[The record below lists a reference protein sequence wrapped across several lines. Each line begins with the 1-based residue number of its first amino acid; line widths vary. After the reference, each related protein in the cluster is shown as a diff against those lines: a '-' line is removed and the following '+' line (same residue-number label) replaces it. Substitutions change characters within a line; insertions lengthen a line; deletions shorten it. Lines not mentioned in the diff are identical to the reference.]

1 MKRSIALSL
10 ALLPL
15 AGCSLFTTSTPPVE
29 EEQTSSVAETK
40 NVIYRGTLLPLGA
53 SIYMEGTH
61 RLELEDGRFVL
72 LEADGLILDDY
83 LAMDVEVFGATR
95 PTVEG
100 GGIIMRVE
108 RVAEFVESSEAS
120 SATVTLQGTITASS
134 FGTCE
139 FRNEELTT
147 GPVLRGN
154 FDCNSYHEK
163 MAEVTGSFNS
173 IEGGTN
179 NVFDVISIRMI
190 AENSSS
196 AQVAPIVPS
205 SAPVAVSRA
214 SVAPVVPSSAPPA
227 VSSAAPVPVSSS
239 SSSVA
244 DDAVS
249 LRAAAMAKANMDSA
263 NWTQRYCSTHTGFC
277 FPVHKNWWYTSFG
290 ATSSSQWHVELSS
303 EEIVA
308 LGDGPL
314 SVVLVAGAA
323 PAADGQVTVENGR
336 ATGIR
341 AWTNN
346 RHFVISAPAVLETAV
361 RYVTQELTAAP
372 ASSAPGAAQ

>member
-1 MKRSIALSL
+1 MKRSIALTL

-15 AGCSLFTTSTPPVE
+15 AGCSLFTTSTPPTE

-40 NVIYRGTLLPLGA
+40 NVIYRGTLQALGS

-72 LEADGLILDDY
+72 LEANGLVLDDY
-83 LAMDVEVFGATR
+83 LDMDVEVFGSTR

-108 RVAEFVESSEAS
+108 RVAEFVESSVAVSSEAMFPSSSSAS
-120 SATVTLQGTITASS
+120 SAAS
-134 FGTCE
+134 
-139 FRNEELTT
+139 
-147 GPVLRGN
+147 
-154 FDCNSYHEK
+154 
-163 MAEVTGSFNS
+163 
-173 IEGGTN
+173 
-179 NVFDVISIRMI
+179 
-190 AENSSS
+190 
-196 AQVAPIVPS
+196 VAPAVRSSVP
-205 SAPVAVSRA
+205 AAVSRA
-214 SVAPVVPSSAPPA
+214 SVAPVVPSSAPVA
-227 VSSAAPVPVSSS
+227 VSSAAPVPASSS
-239 SSSVA
+239 SAAS
-244 DDAVS
+244 DAVS
-249 LRAAAMAKANMDSA
+249 MRAATMAKVNMAASF
-263 NWTQRYCSTHTGFC
+263 WTQQYCSTHTGFC

-308 LGDGPL
+308 LGDGPI

-323 PAADGQVTVENGR
+323 PAADGQVTVENGKV
-336 ATGIR
+336 TGIR

-361 RYVTQELTAAP
+361 RYITQELKAAP
-372 ASSAPGAAQ
+372 VSSASSAAQ

>member
-15 AGCSLFTTSTPPVE
+15 AGCSLFTTPTPPVE

-72 LEADGLILDDY
+72 LEANGLILDEY

-95 PTVEG
+95 PTTEG

-108 RVAEFVESSEAS
+108 RIAEFVESSVAVSSEAMTSSSSSTMS
-120 SATVTLQGTITASS
+120 SA
-134 FGTCE
+134 
-139 FRNEELTT
+139 
-147 GPVLRGN
+147 P
-154 FDCNSYHEK
+154 
-163 MAEVTGSFNS
+163 
-173 IEGGTN
+173 
-179 NVFDVISIRMI
+179 IS
-190 AENSSS
+190 
-196 AQVAPIVPS
+196 VAPAIPS

-214 SVAPVVPSSAPPA
+214 SVAPVVPSSAPV
-227 VSSAAPVPVSSS
+227 VSSVPPAPVSSS
-239 SSSVA
+239 SA
-244 DDAVS
+244 ATDAVS
-249 LRAAAMAKANMDSA
+249 IRAATMAKANMDAA
-263 NWTQRYCSTHTGFC
+263 NWTQQYCSSHTGFC

-303 EEIVA
+303 EELVA
-308 LGDGPL
+308 LGDGPI
-314 SVVLVAGAA
+314 SVVLVSGAA
-323 PAADGQVTVENGR
+323 PVADGQVTVENGI

-346 RHFVISAPAVLETAV
+346 RHFVISAPSALETAV
-361 RYVTQELTAAP
+361 RYITQELKVAP
-372 ASSAPGAAQ
+372 ISSSSSAQQ

>member
-1 MKRSIALSL
+1 MKRSLLLSV

-15 AGCSLFTTSTPPVE
+15 AGCSLFTTSTPPIE

-72 LEADGLILDDY
+72 LEANGLILDDY

-100 GGIIMRVE
+100 GAIIMRVE
-108 RVAEFVESSEAS
+108 RVAEFVESSVTISSEAMIPSSSSVS
-120 SATVTLQGTITASS
+120 SAAAS
-134 FGTCE
+134 
-139 FRNEELTT
+139 
-147 GPVLRGN
+147 
-154 FDCNSYHEK
+154 
-163 MAEVTGSFNS
+163 
-173 IEGGTN
+173 
-179 NVFDVISIRMI
+179 
-190 AENSSS
+190 
-196 AQVAPIVPS
+196 VAPAIPS